1 MSLLIIVVQNGC
13 SCGDQRVV
21 DVLDSVSLLR
31 QSFWINSYSSYD
43 SLHVVFIVVVRLVE
57 MILSSVMSC
66 RKVSCDYDHCRYRY
80 RLSSLQ
86 LFAVFAIVVIGTLL
100 RWIFLHYVS
109 ALAGIA
115 FVHQYRRYDWYYGS
129 FLLVSALPAFYMC
142 HHSYSTC
149 ASALCNSCCHIT
161 VRVRPAF
168 VALYTDHFIEYFNVV
183 NRLLFAIAS
192 RYHSYLTCASALCN
206 SCCHITVR
214 VRPAF
219 VASYILIISSNISM
233 SSIVCYSL
241 SPWLFASHRDAAD
254 MHFVLLI
261 TFHCCDLNRTWIV
274 PIILRLSYR

>member
-161 VRVRPAF
+161 VRVRPA
-168 VALYTDHFIEYFNVV
+168 I
-183 NRLLFAIAS
+183 
-192 RYHSYLTCASALCN
+192 
-206 SCCHITVR
+206 
-214 VRPAF
+214 